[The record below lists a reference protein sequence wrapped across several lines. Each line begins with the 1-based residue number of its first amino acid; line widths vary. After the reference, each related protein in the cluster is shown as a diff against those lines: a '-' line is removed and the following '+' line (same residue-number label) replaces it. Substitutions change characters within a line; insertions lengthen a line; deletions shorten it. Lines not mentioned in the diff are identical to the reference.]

1 MPMEGQP
8 SCGRG
13 LPHLQGITL
22 GPGCVTP
29 PAARKP
35 RRRRRNI
42 CQAEM
47 ANKGQ
52 WVETGYWNARN
63 ADAGSRN
70 RRANAREVAEETM
83 SPRRIAIIGASLAG
97 ATAAASLRQG
107 GFDGELE
114 LIGAEVQLP
123 YNRPPLSKG
132 YLRG

>member
-1 MPMEGQP
+1 
-8 SCGRG
+8 
-13 LPHLQGITL
+13 
-22 GPGCVTP
+22 
-29 PAARKP
+29 
-35 RRRRRNI
+35 
-42 CQAEM
+42 
-47 ANKGQ
+47 
-52 WVETGYWNARN
+52 
-63 ADAGSRN
+63 
-70 RRANAREVAEETM
+70 M